1 MKTGRMLATA
11 SLLSMVPL
19 LLLLPGCRGDEAR
32 TADDPVSSRSYRG
45 HEDDTDADNLVT
57 VYPALVGTRLDDC
70 QTCHT
75 GRIEQGRLAGSS
87 CDHCHDLVLHGS
99 GHDFVE
105 TLNPFGLDYLRAGR
119 STDALEAIRKRDS
132 DEDGFTND
140 EELLAQ
146 RYPGSDASRPGQAT
160 ATLITITL
168 DELKALPSHTQLM
181 LSNTSRQQFDDYVI
195 YKGVKVADLIDAL
208 GVDLA
213 GATGITLIA
222 PDGYMKSLP
231 IETVDRV
238 FPQPLFYVGL
248 DVEAL
253 GPDCALATYP
263 AAMPDGLTDGSF
275 IPGEHRLL
283 LGYER
288 NGVELDTAYLDVER
302 GKIQGD
308 GPLRAVVPQATPGR
322 PDRGSKYS
330 PSGCGDEF
338 DYREDADHNAGAM
351 VRGVVAI
358 RIDPMPAGVEE
369 FDFMNG
375 GWAYIDAGQLIV
387 YGHGVP

>member
-1 MKTGRMLATA
+1 MTTRRLLTL
-11 SLLSMVPL
+11 SILLSMAPIL
-19 LLLLPGCRGDEAR
+19 GSIPGCRVDEMEDAGES
-32 TADDPVSSRSYRG
+32 VSSRSYKG
-45 HEDDTDADNLVT
+45 HEDDTDSNNLVA

-75 GRIEQGRLAGSS
+75 GRIEDGKLAGSS

-105 TLNPFGLDYLRAGR
+105 TLNPFGLDYLEAGR
-119 STDALEAIRKRDS
+119 SEEALEAIREKDS
-132 DEDGFTND
+132 DGDGFSNH

-160 ATLITITL
+160 ATLVTITL
-168 DELKALPSHTQLM
+168 EELKALPFHTQLI

-195 YKGVKVADLIDAL
+195 YKGVKVADLFDAL

-231 IETVDRV
+231 IEYVDRV
-238 FPQPLFYVGL
+238 FPEPLFHAGL
-248 DVEAL
+248 DVETL

-263 AAMPDGLTDGSF
+263 EAMSDGLRDGSP

-283 LGYER
+283 LGYEA
-288 NGVELDTAYLDVER
+288 NGVGLDPARLDVER
-302 GKIQGD
+302 GKIMGD
-308 GPLRAVVPQATPGR
+308 GPLRAVVPQVKPGR
-322 PDRGSKYS
+322 PDRGSMYS
-330 PSGCGDEF
+330 PSDCGDDF
-338 DYREDADHNAGAM
+338 DYREDSDHNAGAM

-375 GWAYIDAGQLIV
+375 GWAYVDAGQLIV